1 MAFQS
6 SLPSILLISSLLGDS
21 FHVTELLRLSVYFVR
36 CLPLLLVTEIFP
48 LYSCFSS
55 PPALFICPKNCS
67 CLFLM
72 ILSSYLLCPAFSIT
86 SSFDFYS
93 FHDVLLWYSSDVPHF
108 CCFKSSFQVSYQ
120 CPAFTSMQRNG
131 SYVGFHS
138 VDFSENFDIS
148 VGENGLHLGECVF
161 RESYSFVY
169 FCIASD
175 IWGYCKAHV
184 FKGAYLFYS
193 FPFAKNFTYRN
204 VWLFWDDQ
212 ALSLLCMP
220 FRLCLL

>member
-1 MAFQS
+1 MRESLTVFRSKHHHHHHHHHHRVPDLLQTSTIMAFQS

-21 FHVTELLRLSVYFVR
+21 FHVTELLQLSVYFVR

-93 FHDVLLWYSSDVPHF
+93 FHDVLL
-108 CCFKSSFQVSYQ
+108 
-120 CPAFTSMQRNG
+120 
-131 SYVGFHS
+131 
-138 VDFSENFDIS
+138 
-148 VGENGLHLGECVF
+148 
-161 RESYSFVY
+161 
-169 FCIASD
+169 
-175 IWGYCKAHV
+175 
-184 FKGAYLFYS
+184 
-193 FPFAKNFTYRN
+193 
-204 VWLFWDDQ
+204 
-212 ALSLLCMP
+212 
-220 FRLCLL
+220 